1 MFYGVI
7 FLQVISIVILFCE
20 LLYVFSKWTSK
31 RHSFLLMMIL
41 AALVNNVGYLV
52 EILSDTMEKSLFGT
66 KLSYIGKAYIPLIL
80 LLFTLDFCRIAIP
93 RWLSYVL
100 VVLHT
105 GVWILV
111 LTCDY
116 HTLYYN
122 SISYVEDGMFP
133 HLVFGHGIFYYVF
146 LGSMV
151 ICFLT
156 CVICCVWYY
165 LRSQRKITR
174 KQIACFLAMFFV
186 TILGLLLFLL
196 GLTGGYDTTDI
207 SYCLCAIILMIS
219 MRRYDLL
226 GTVDMAKEYVVDN
239 FTDGLIV
246 VDEDGTYLYS
256 NPAAKSI
263 FDQLDDCEKADIL
276 KKLSEHY
283 EKNENLFV
291 GKQVYEVEYQTINMG
306 DKPRG
311 GMYLLHDITDGYYY
325 TEHLEEAVR
334 IQTQKA
340 EERREKVEQMSLQM
354 VETLAQVI
362 DAKDKYTKGH
372 STRVAEYTVL
382 LAKEMGYREEEL
394 GDLRYAA
401 LLHDIGKI
409 GVPDS
414 ILNKPSK
421 LTNAEYEVIKTH
433 SVIGGDILNNVDNIP
448 DAEDVARYHHE
459 RYDGKGY
466 PEQRKG
472 AEIPEKARLVCV
484 ADAYDAMN
492 SKRIYR
498 KALTKEKIRT
508 ELANGRG
515 TQFDPEALDAFLHL
529 FDQNKLE
536 FVQEERRTGSPVG
549 ESGVIMKKIL
559 ETMTRTDT
567 KERDFLTGLS
577 LRIKG
582 EREIVEVMRKATG
595 CLFYLD
601 VDNLKKIN
609 DTMGHLSGDHLLQK
623 VGGLLQKR
631 EDQGVACRFG
641 GDQFLFFARN
651 VNRSEAATIIEEIL
665 DEFENL
671 KGGDKSLEQSSLS
684 IGMCLTQPSD
694 EYSEVF
700 KKADKALYFMKQNG
714 KAGYHFYDERRVNW
728 QKEMDV
734 DMKHLMEGLQSSG
747 QYQGAL
753 DVEYPVFAK
762 LYEYTKNLGERF
774 EQSVKL
780 VMITLEPVKDVS
792 IDEMELAMSSME
804 RAIQT
809 TIRKVDICTRYSS
822 VQFLVILM
830 NVGDNTAMVLN
841 RIFQGFYKIY
851 PGRAV
856 DLSYTV
862 AELPDTLE
870 EIGQEKENG
879 DLQEE

>member
-1 MFYGVI
+1 MFYGVV
-7 FLQVISIVILFCE
+7 FLQAISIVIMFCE
-20 LLYVFSKWTSK
+20 LLYVFSKWSSK

-52 EILSDTMEKSLFGT
+52 EIISDNMEKSLFGT

-80 LLFTLDFCRIAIP
+80 LFFTLDFCRIAIP

-100 VVLHT
+100 VLLHT

-116 HTLYYN
+116 HTLYYS

-133 HLVFGHGIFYYVF
+133 HLVFGHGIFYYTF

-151 ICFLT
+151 ICFST
-156 CVICCVWYY
+156 CVICCVRYY
-165 LRSQRKITR
+165 LRSRRKITK

-186 TILGLLLFLL
+186 TILGLLLFLF
-196 GLTGGYDTTDI
+196 GLTAGYDTTDI
-207 SYCLCAIILMIS
+207 SYCLCAIILMVS
-219 MRRYDLL
+219 MRRYDLM

-239 FTDGLIV
+239 LRDGLVV

-256 NPAAKSI
+256 NSAANNI
-263 FDQLDDCEKADIL
+263 FAQLNDSEKEAIFRN
-276 KKLSEHY
+276 LSEHY

-291 GKQVYEVEYQTINMG
+291 EKQVYEVEYQTINME

-334 IQTQKA
+334 VQTKKA

-354 VETLAQVI
+354 VETLAQII

-382 LAKEMGYREEEL
+382 LAKELGYREEEL

-433 SVIGGDILNNVDNIP
+433 SVIGGDILKNVDNIP

-459 RYDGKGY
+459 RYDGKGD

-472 AEIPEKARLVCV
+472 SEIPEKARLVCV

-498 KALTKEKIRT
+498 RALTKEKIRT

-515 TQFDPEALDAFLHL
+515 TQFDPEALDAFLRL

-536 FVQEERRTGSPVG
+536 FVQEERRMGSSVG

-559 ETMTRTDT
+559 ETMTRTDN

-582 EREIVEVMRKATG
+582 EREIVEAMRKATG

-641 GDQFLFFARN
+641 GDKFLFFARN
-651 VNRSEAATIIEEIL
+651 INRSEAATMIEEII

-714 KAGYHFYDERRVNW
+714 KAGYHFYDERSVNW

-780 VMITLEPVKDVS
+780 VMITLESVKDIS

-830 NVGDNTAMVLN
+830 NVGDNTALVLN

-870 EIGQEKENG
+870 EIDQEKENR

>member
-1 MFYGVI
+1 MFYGVV
-7 FLQVISIVILFCE
+7 FLQAISIVIMFCE
-20 LLYVFSKWTSK
+20 LLYVFSKWSSK

-52 EILSDTMEKSLFGT
+52 EIISDNMEKSLFGT

-80 LLFTLDFCRIAIP
+80 LFFTLDFCRIAIP

-100 VVLHT
+100 GVLHT
-105 GVWILV
+105 GVWVLV
-111 LTCDY
+111 MTCDY
-116 HTLYYN
+116 HTLYYS

-133 HLVFGHGIFYYVF
+133 HLVFGHGIFYYTF

-156 CVICCVWYY
+156 CVICCVRYY
-165 LRSQRKITR
+165 LRSQRKIIR
-174 KQIACFLAMFFV
+174 KQIVCFLAMFFV
-186 TILGLLLFLL
+186 TILGLLLFLF
-196 GLTGGYDTTDI
+196 GLTAGYDTTDI
-207 SYCLCAIILMIS
+207 SYCLCAIILMVS

-239 FTDGLIV
+239 LRDGLVV

-256 NPAAKSI
+256 NSAATSI
-263 FDQLDDCEKADIL
+263 FAQLDDGEKEVIL
-276 KKLSEHY
+276 RNLLEKY

-291 GKQVYEVEYQTINMG
+291 GKQVYKVEYQTINMG
-306 DKPRG
+306 NKPRG

-382 LAKEMGYREEEL
+382 LAREMGYQEEEL
-394 GDLRYAA
+394 GNLRYAA

-421 LTNAEYEVIKTH
+421 LTNAEYDVIKTH
-433 SVIGGDILNNVDNIP
+433 SSIGGDILKNVDNIP

-472 AEIPEKARLVCV
+472 TEIPEKARLVCV

-529 FDQNKLE
+529 FDQNKL
-536 FVQEERRTGSPVG
+536 
-549 ESGVIMKKIL
+549 
-559 ETMTRTDT
+559 
-567 KERDFLTGLS
+567 
-577 LRIKG
+577 
-582 EREIVEVMRKATG
+582 
-595 CLFYLD
+595 
-601 VDNLKKIN
+601 
-609 DTMGHLSGDHLLQK
+609 
-623 VGGLLQKR
+623 
-631 EDQGVACRFG
+631 
-641 GDQFLFFARN
+641 
-651 VNRSEAATIIEEIL
+651 
-665 DEFENL
+665 
-671 KGGDKSLEQSSLS
+671 
-684 IGMCLTQPSD
+684 
-694 EYSEVF
+694 
-700 KKADKALYFMKQNG
+700 
-714 KAGYHFYDERRVNW
+714 
-728 QKEMDV
+728 
-734 DMKHLMEGLQSSG
+734 
-747 QYQGAL
+747 
-753 DVEYPVFAK
+753 
-762 LYEYTKNLGERF
+762 
-774 EQSVKL
+774 
-780 VMITLEPVKDVS
+780 
-792 IDEMELAMSSME
+792 
-804 RAIQT
+804 
-809 TIRKVDICTRYSS
+809 
-822 VQFLVILM
+822 
-830 NVGDNTAMVLN
+830 
-841 RIFQGFYKIY
+841 Y